1 MLISL
6 IFLVGFAY
14 TYVLMV
20 KVIPCQVI
28 QKNGDFSSDPHQN
41 SWNFLRGKI
50 SGIWAQQSWNFWN
63 RTCISKIMNI
73 WNFGVFREDCIEFCC
88 WNFSWVSLLYHWIF
102 SFSIL

>member
-41 SWNFLRGKI
+41 S
-50 SGIWAQQSWNFWN
+50 
-63 RTCISKIMNI
+63 
-73 WNFGVFREDCIEFCC
+73 
-88 WNFSWVSLLYHWIF
+88 
-102 SFSIL
+102 